1 MRHSDPRCPPPP
13 TPPPVPSP
21 WPLRDDLSGVDW
33 MGGTFSHLVGDAK
46 GAVDIRRRH
55 GGGMCVGGCG
65 WGNPWLISDRLPRA
79 TAVTLFAR
87 YLLSTPSHIARAR
100 LELRG
105 RELACSSGH
114 RGRLCHGH
122 VLAEVANYSQQRL
135 EQLAAWAAAC
145 PPVASPPTAPAPP
158 KWWTER
164 KPTVQE
170 RARSGAVCASCDASG
185 GCYTFEVAFDMKKW
199 FHQWFL
205 RTRRCGSRQACYRV
219 RTSMV
224 TSPMSS
230 RSSAHSS

>member
-1 MRHSDPRCPPPP
+1 
-13 TPPPVPSP
+13 
-21 WPLRDDLSGVDW
+21 
-33 MGGTFSHLVGDAK
+33 
-46 GAVDIRRRH
+46 
-55 GGGMCVGGCG
+55 MCVGGCG

-105 RELACSSGH
+105 RELACSSGR

-122 VLAEVANYSQQRL
+122 VLAEVANCSQQRL
-135 EQLAAWAAAC
+135 EQLAAWAAAG

-205 RTRRCGSRQACYRV
+205 RTTEVWKSSGMSPGQDEHGNISDDLSFI
-219 RTSMV
+219 RTLVMTIG
-224 TSPMSS
+224 TSPSS
-230 RSSAHSS
+230 NIAQRAMNELARILIARMCAYEEAQFHELSECESQGM